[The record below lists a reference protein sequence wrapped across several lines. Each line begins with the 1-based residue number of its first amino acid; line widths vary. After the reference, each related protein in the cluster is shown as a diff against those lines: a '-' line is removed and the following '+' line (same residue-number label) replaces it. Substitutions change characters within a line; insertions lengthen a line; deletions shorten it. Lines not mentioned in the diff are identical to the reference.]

1 MFLFLSQVVRLF
13 IDQIVAAL
21 ITVFLEAVQRSRPG
35 DPP

>member
-21 ITVFLEAVQRSRPG
+21 VTVVLEAVQRGRQGHQP
-35 DPP
+35 